1 MSQTTYTN
9 KVSYIFSLIK
19 QAVRGDEMDY
29 TKGSIRKAVMMLA
42 VPMILEMSMES
53 VFALV
58 DLYFVGHL
66 PQSDKAQQVVGLTES
81 VITIIYSLA
90 IGISM
95 AATALVARRIG
106 EKDPEAAARA
116 GAQTT
121 TLSVLVTI
129 ILSVAGFVF
138 AKDILRIMGASPATI
153 EYGVNYTRIL
163 TGGSM
168 VIMLLFLLNGIFR
181 GAGDASMAMRSLM
194 IANIAN
200 IILCPLLIRG
210 WGPVPAFGLTGAA
223 MATTIGRGIGVIY
236 QLYHLFNGKS
246 IIRMSWSY
254 LKPEWKQIKRI
265 INIAAP
271 GTFQFLVASGSW
283 IVLTAIVA
291 QFGETASAGYITAIR
306 VVMFF
311 ILPAWGL
318 SNAAATLVGQNLG
331 AQQPQRAEESVIKTA
346 KYNALFMAIVTILF
360 FATAPYII
368 GFFAEKEDTK
378 KIAIEAML
386 IISSGYIFYG
396 IGMVMANAFNGAGDT
411 TTPTII
417 NAIGFW
423 GFQIPLAFFLS
434 ITLKMGATGA
444 FIAIPVAETAIA
456 IAAYIVFKKGKWK
469 QVKV

>member
-9 KVSYIFSLIK
+9 RALYFFSLVK
-19 QAVRGDEMDY
+19 QAIRGDEMDY

-66 PQSDKAQQVVGLTES
+66 PQSDQAQQVVGLTES
-81 VITIIYSLA
+81 VITIVYSLA

-106 EKDPEAAARA
+106 EKNPEAAARA

-121 TLSVLVTI
+121 TLSVVITI
-129 ILSVAGFVF
+129 ILSIAGFVF
-138 AKDILRIMGASPATI
+138 AKNILRVMGATEETI
-153 EYGVNYTRIL
+153 EFGVNYTRIL

-168 VIMLLFLLNGIFR
+168 VIMLLFLINGIFR
-181 GAGDASMAMRSLM
+181 GAGDASMAMKSLV

-210 WGPVPAFGLTGAA
+210 WGPVPALGLTGAA
-223 MATTIGRGIGVIY
+223 MATTIGRGIGVSY
-236 QLYHLFNGKS
+236 QLYHLFNGRNLIK
-246 IIRMSWSY
+246 MTWAY
-254 LKPEWKQIKRI
+254 LKPDWQQIKQV

-271 GTFQFLVASGSW
+271 GTFQFLVGSGSW

-291 QFGETASAGYITAIR
+291 QSGETASAGYITAIR

-331 AQQPQRAEESVIKTA
+331 AQQPQRAEESVLKTA
-346 KYNALFMAIVTILF
+346 KYNAIFMAIVTVLF
-360 FATAPYII
+360 FVMAPYII
-368 GFFAEKEDTK
+368 GFFAEKEATK
-378 KIAIEAML
+378 KIAIEAMM

-411 TTPTII
+411 KTPTII

-423 GFQIPLAFFLS
+423 AFQIPLAFFLS
-434 ITLKMGATGA
+434 KTMKMGATGA
-444 FIAIPVAETAIA
+444 FIAIPTAETAMA
-456 IAAYIVFKKGKWK
+456 IAAFIMFKKGKWK